1 MEWIDI
7 SRLVP
12 MKVQELQKISPK
24 ILLQPLSL
32 TNLSEF
38 RGRPKK
44 AIKNIKFDPKKPKD
58 RAKSKL

>member
-12 MKVQELQKISPK
+12 MKVQELQNIPSKV
-24 ILLQPLSL
+24 LLQPLSS
-32 TNLSEF
+32 TNLVEF

-44 AIKNIKFDPKKPKD
+44 AIKNIKFAP
-58 RAKSKL
+58 